1 MQPEFALRPDSSV
14 VERGPEKAGVGGS
27 IPSLAT
33 TPLFSRIPSRAKA
46 DARQRSNHAR
56 GPEKAHRRR
65 FNPVSGDHIL
75 EKVTVNQ
82 ENPKEAF
89 SPWTITGELLHG
101 RSRLEESREHI
112 PSTPPTPARL
122 GAER

>member
-1 MQPEFALRPDSSV
+1 MRDSAVIMPAALKRHT
-14 VERGPEKAGVGGS
+14 VGGS

-75 EKVTVNQ
+75 KKVTVNQ